1 MQNKYQKGVSL
12 LAVKSYQAKDNYF
25 GDKATTYDEKR
36 EGKNLWEQEK
46 KVIENYIKNI
56 KKGKNLLDLPI
67 GTGRFIDLYEKAELT
82 VYGIDISE
90 DMLKE
95 ARKKVAKNQ
104 KVSLLQGDAENIP
117 LADNSVDYIVCV
129 RFMNWV
135 PISVFENVVKE
146 FSRVTRNECIVSIP
160 LKDGIFLKAF
170 ESVVNPRKA
179 TNKVKTLLILLSNKI
194 IKVKSKPGKEVS
206 KSSSKNKNKVLQ
218 IFNKNGFIVNK
229 EIKIPNSS
237 WVFFI
242 LKKEE

>member
-12 LAVKSYQAKDNYF
+12 LVAKSYQAKDNYF
-25 GDKATTYDEKR
+25 GDKVMTYDENRK
-36 EGKNLWEQEK
+36 GSYLWEQEK
-46 KVIENYIKNI
+46 KIVDNYIKNI
-56 KKGKNLLDLPI
+56 QKGKNLLDLPI

-82 VYGIDISE
+82 VYGVDISE

-95 ARKKVAKNQ
+95 ASKKVAKNQ
-104 KVSLLQGDAENIP
+104 KVNLLQGDAENIP

-135 PISVFENVVKE
+135 PISVVENVVKE
-146 FSRVTRNECIVSIP
+146 FSRVTRNECIVSMP
-160 LKDGIFLKAF
+160 LKDGIILKALK
-170 ESVVNPRKA
+170 SVVNPRKT
-179 TNKVKTLLILLSNKI
+179 TNKVKNLLNLLSNKM
-194 IKVKSKPGKEVS
+194 IKVKSKPVKHVNT
-206 KSSSKNKNKVLQ
+206 SSSKNKIKVLQ

-229 EIKIPNSS
+229 EIKILNSN